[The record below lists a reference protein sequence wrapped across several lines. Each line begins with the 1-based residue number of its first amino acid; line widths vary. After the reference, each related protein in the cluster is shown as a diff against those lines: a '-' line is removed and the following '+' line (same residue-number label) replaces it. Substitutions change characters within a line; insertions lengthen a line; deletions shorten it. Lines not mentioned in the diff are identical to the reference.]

1 MAIDAGIYQNFLR
14 PPKTVQE
21 YDNEAMQAQ
30 DNALS
35 LQAKR
40 MQMGELQRKQADDD
54 LFRNTAR
61 GFGPD
66 SSANYNALLKAGLVP
81 QAQAYQKSVAEAR
94 DKTADAD
101 KKQSEIIDARL
112 RQSAS
117 LLSNVRTPEQ
127 YLAWHEGN
135 HSDPVLGPLL
145 ASRGITADQARKNIM
160 EELQKPGGF
169 EQLIQKSALG
179 LDAFYNKIQ
188 EDARIAET
196 GRHNLSTERTAQGQL
211 GVAQG
216 NLGVARERLKF
227 DKEQPK
233 GQIVQTDNGPVLVD
247 PRTGDGRVVNGP
259 DGQPLTGLTKPLND
273 SQSKA
278 LLFGSRARE
287 ANKVLA
293 ELEKSGTS
301 ASVPGSRAPIIGGV
315 IGALQGGNQQSLDQA
330 KRDFMTAVLRRESG
344 ASIAPSEFDTA
355 DKQYFPQIGD
365 SAQVKAQK
373 ARNRQLVIDGILTE
387 VPEKQRGTLS
397 SPQVQPASGAPKI
410 GTVEDGHRFKGGN
423 PADPKNW
430 EKVK

>member
-40 MQMGELQRKQADDD
+40 MQMGELQRKQADEE
-54 LFRNTAR
+54 LSRNTVR
-61 GFGPD
+61 GFGSD
-66 SSANYNALLKAGLVP
+66 TSANYNSLVRAGLLN
-81 QAQAYQKSVAEAR
+81 QAQAYQKSIAEAR

-179 LDAFYNKIQ
+179 LDAFYKKLQ
-188 EDARIAET
+188 EDAKIAET
-196 GRHNLSTERTAQGQL
+196 GRHNLASE
-211 GVAQG
+211 
-216 NLGVARERLKF
+216 
-227 DKEQPK
+227 
-233 GQIVQTDNGPVLVD
+233 
-247 PRTGDGRVVNGP
+247 
-259 DGQPLTGLTKPLND
+259 GLTKRGQDLTD
-273 SQSKA
+273 E
-278 LLFGSRARE
+278 RARDFNAVQVE
-287 ANKVLA
+287 ANNIKRGEKKATDDLTKNSQIASFDTMLGTLERLAAHPGLSRSVGLTGAFPTMPGSDSANFQA
-293 ELEKSGTS
+293 ELNTFQSQAFLPMVAQLKGM
-301 ASVPGSRAPIIGGV
+301 
-315 IGALQGGNQQSLDQA
+315 GALSDAEGKKLTAAVGALDPKMGEKAFRDSVARITQDMQAARDRVSGVRAKPANQAGS
-330 KRDFMTAVLRRESG
+330 VS
-344 ASIAPSEFDTA
+344 
-355 DKQYFPQIGD
+355 
-365 SAQVKAQK
+365 
-373 ARNRQLVIDGILTE
+373 
-387 VPEKQRGTLS
+387 
-397 SPQVQPASGAPKI
+397 PKI

-423 PADPKNW
+423 PADPNNW